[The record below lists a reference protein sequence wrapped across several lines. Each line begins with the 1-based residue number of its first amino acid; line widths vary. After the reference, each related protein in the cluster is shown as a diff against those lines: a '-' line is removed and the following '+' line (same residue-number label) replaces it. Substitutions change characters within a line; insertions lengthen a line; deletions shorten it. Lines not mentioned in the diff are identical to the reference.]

1 MSITT
6 IMPNEDEKPTEEIK
20 KTSNEVFS
28 GEFKEEISAE
38 DIFADKGSLL
48 ENLGINDR
56 KSQSSRNSAS
66 QSSGPPVPETLAS
79 AKSLN
84 KMVLIMIANAVV
96 LSIVAAVL
104 VHAIMQRQK
113 TTVVTSTPDTKQD
126 TQALDTKEL
135 KINEEKLKEYKEG
148 VSYALAQSLFNQG
161 KYQEALNVFLKLNS
175 KITQHD
181 LSNEV
186 LKDYIDFNIALCLEQ
201 LGKSEKLG
209 NIFTKLLT
217 SKSPAIEL
225 LTNYHLIFIEMANHN
240 YLEARKRA
248 YRSLALLSP
257 YKSYFS
263 EDMEQNIYFVIAESL
278 TNHVLE
284 MSDPHY
290 ELPGRLWTKN
300 MRIESVPVMEQEK
313 LSKFL
318 LIGKDSLNKALFG
331 PNIKSKTM
339 PDGKVIFDIT
349 SNNAPLNES
358 LGIIANS
365 ANINLDWGNCS
376 QDVRVEPVTMIY
388 DGIRD
393 FYACEIFCGYNGLI
407 PIFSENNISIYN
419 PSLYTDLSFHKN
431 ILITQ
436 AISVWRRY
444 LVRYREHKRMA
455 NVHFA
460 MAKLYELSGNLPTAL
475 AEYKLIFNRFP
486 HHDTA
491 SYAIYESSKIK
502 AKLGDFAGVKNDLN
516 ELITLHPDSK
526 ILDLATLSLAQTS
539 YISENY
545 NEAAMLFSKAFSFDT
560 NRETKSKAA
569 IGAGKSFFKLKSY
582 EQAKN
587 CINRGIALY
596 EKQDKTDICEAYEI
610 LGKSYENTN
619 DLENAAKSFAK
630 AMAQRGISYR
640 RKAKIAIEK
649 ALVELKR
656 NEEARAIQTL
666 ETINTEQLS
675 QETTTQLLI
684 TKSRAYRQIGLYE
697 TAITILRNKIEY
709 MPKKELRAK
718 LAIELATSYHEN
730 NQNEFAR
737 RELVRAIRLLP
748 IGKEMCLANIT
759 LAQVSMELGN
769 YDDAID
775 ACQRV
780 LSIKENQDYVD
791 QANSI
796 IAKAYNKKGL
806 YKEAADTLKGIVTK
820 K

>member
-1 MSITT
+1 
-6 IMPNEDEKPTEEIK
+6 MPNKDEKPIEENK
-20 KTSNEVFS
+20 KTPSEVFS
-28 GEFKEEISAE
+28 GEFKEELSAE

-48 ENLGINDR
+48 ENLGMT
-56 KSQSSRNSAS
+56 KESQKTEGST
-66 QSSGPPVPETLAS
+66 SSGNASPTSESLAS
-79 AKSLN
+79 SKSLN
-84 KMVLIMIANAVV
+84 KIVLIMIANAVV
-96 LSIVAAVL
+96 LSVVAAVL
-104 VHAIMQRQK
+104 VHAITKHQNP
-113 TTVVTSTPDTKQD
+113 TVVTLKPKEEAQPPKKEV
-126 TQALDTKEL
+126 LDITEL
-135 KINEEKLKEYKEG
+135 KVNEEKLREYKEG
-148 VSYALAQSLFNQG
+148 ISYSLAQSLFNQG

-181 LSNEV
+181 LPNEV
-186 LKDYIDFNIALCLEQ
+186 LKDYVNFNIALCLEQ
-201 LGKSEKLG
+201 LGENERLG

-225 LTNYHLIFIEMANHN
+225 LTNYHLIFIEMTNHN

-248 YRSLALLSP
+248 YKALAILSP
-257 YKSYFS
+257 YKDYFS
-263 EDMEQNIYFVIAESL
+263 GDMEQNIYFVIAESL

-284 MSDPHY
+284 MADPHY

-300 MRIESVPVMEQEK
+300 MRIESVPVMEQDK
-313 LSKFL
+313 LIKFL
-318 LIGKDSLNKALFG
+318 LLGRDSLDKALFG
-331 PNIKSKTM
+331 PNIEAETM

-358 LGIIANS
+358 LGIIANK

-376 QDVRVEPVTMIY
+376 ADVRVEPVTMIRR
-388 DGIRD
+388 GIRD
-393 FYACEIFCGYNGLI
+393 FYACEIFCGYNGLV

-419 PSLYTDLSFHKN
+419 PSLYTNLNLHKKT
-431 ILITQ
+431 LTTQ

-444 LVRYREHKRMA
+444 LVRYHDRKRMA

-526 ILDLATLSLAQTS
+526 ILDLATLSLAETS
-539 YISENY
+539 YISKNY
-545 NEAAMLFSKAFSFDT
+545 NEAAMLFSKAFTFDT

-596 EKQDKTDICEAYEI
+596 EKQDKTDISEAYEI
-610 LGKSYENTN
+610 LGKSYEKTN
-619 DLENAAKSFAK
+619 DLDNAAKSFAK
-630 AMAQRGISYR
+630 AIAQRGISYR
-640 RKAKIAIEK
+640 RKARISIEK
-649 ALVELKR
+649 ALVELKQ

-666 ETINTEQLS
+666 ESINTEQLS
-675 QETTTQLLI
+675 QETITQLLI
-684 TKSRAYRQIGLYE
+684 TKSRAYRQIGLYD
-697 TAITILRNKIEY
+697 TAITMLRNKIEY
-709 MPKKELRAK
+709 MPKKELRAE
-718 LAIELATSYHEN
+718 LAIELAASYHDN
-730 NQNEFAR
+730 GQNEFAR

-748 IGKEMCLANIT
+748 INKEMCLANIT

-775 ACQRV
+775 ACKRV
-780 LSIKENQDYVD
+780 LEIEENGEYVD
-791 QANSI
+791 QAKGLM
-796 IAKAYNKKGL
+796 AQAYNKKGL
-806 YKEAADTLKGIVTK
+806 YKEAANILKGAIAK